1 MEIEL
6 MNMCMIHNTKT
17 DEVVVLD
24 KIVKEGWEGLTFPG
38 GHVEEGESFFGSVIR
53 EIKEETNLNIEN
65 PFIKGV
71 IQWIEEGNQK
81 RRSVGILYYT
91 NKYSGVLEEENRE
104 GKLCWM
110 KREEFIKADNLS
122 KSMDLCIDIYDGKMK
137 EVLLY
142 FKEGEYQYKNSFY

>member
-38 GHVEEGESFFGSVIR
+38 GHVEEGESFFDSVIR

-91 NKYSGVLEEENRE
+91 NKYSGVLEEEN
-104 GKLCWM
+104 
-110 KREEFIKADNLS
+110 
-122 KSMDLCIDIYDGKMK
+122 
-137 EVLLY
+137 
-142 FKEGEYQYKNSFY
+142 